1 MPRARHAFADPEQT
15 SVYRQWVLN
24 IAVAVF
30 VNRHAGGAIKTLLT
44 EVRDPGAFR
53 QGGDIGRHQVVHGMV
68 KRPSLHKL

>member
-1 MPRARHAFADPEQT
+1 VRHAFADPEQT

-30 VNRHAGGAIKTLLT
+30 VNCHAGGAIKTLLT